1 MPVGNS
7 KRRADLHLAMFSNI
21 VAKTLSSKGQL
32 AIKIDQST
40 CG

>member
-1 MPVGNS
+1 MPVDNS
-7 KRRADLHLAMFSNI
+7 KRRDDLHLAMFSNK
-21 VAKTLSSKGQL
+21 VAKPFSLKDQL

>member
-1 MPVGNS
+1 MPVDNS
-7 KRRADLHLAMFSNI
+7 KRRVDLHLAMFSNK
-21 VAKTLSSKGQL
+21 VAKTLSTKDQL